1 MASTISHVTAA
12 LELIGASSPI
22 KPASPE
28 IIARVKDALNQMIA
42 SWVNKGI
49 EVGVI
54 QNSTP
59 GNEANEDDWAA
70 LAIRY
75 NLAVLAGP
83 ICRVDVPPVVAMKA
97 VELYEEMRSA
107 TRLTRV
113 APVSLQRSGRFPRG
127 AGNGRG

>member
-1 MASTISHVTAA
+1 MSSTVAHVTAA

-54 QNSTP
+54 QNTTP

-83 ICRVDVPPVVAMKA
+83 ICRIDVPPAVTLKAM
-97 VELYEEMRSA
+97 ELYEEMRSA

-113 APVSLQRSGRFPRG
+113 SPASLQCTGRFPRG
-127 AGNGRG
+127 SGNGRG